1 MDPAYAAWAAS
12 RGIRVHAH
20 LAVAHRA
27 QLGHHVLATRAVA
40 AGELLV
46 AVPAASALDLSPDAP
61 AVAPLR
67 AAGAPPLC
75 ASSVL
80 LADALAQGAAGP
92 LGLHAAIL
100 ERLPPVGNLVEWR
113 AGVGQL
119 HEQLLRGTSLAATLH
134 TMPLLA
140 RFRQLVLPALRAQ
153 GAGGGSG
160 AAPAAAL
167 PGLRARFAGELEGWA
182 AGRAAP
188 DAPTTPADAPPS
200 PLEAALLRAATL
212 IMSRCF
218 HDAGAG
224 GGGGGS
230 AAPPPPPVLL
240 PLADF
245 LNHHPTAAVTSN
257 ARVGDEFH
265 FYALRPLRAGEQVFL
280 SYGPLS
286 DAQLAHTYGFVPED
300 DDAHNGGG
308 GGAAAA
314 AVLPRPWNP
323 HNSVTLPARVLVT
336 TLRALVAGGGRARA
350 AAQFDRAIAAL
361 RTTGLLPPATP
372 SSGGGGGG
380 AGGDDATGA
389 AGFTLA
395 LNDAAIDEGL
405 WDALQQPAGGGGGG
419 GGWRARGRALEALVP
434 PALLTAVQLAVC
446 GDDAT
451 VREYVAACKR
461 GGGGGGGAPVMLR
474 VPAPS
479 SLLAALGL
487 APRGDECAAGT
498 AGSSLGAP
506 VGPGGAGTAAGSAD
520 ATNGG
525 GGDDNDDDDDADPDD
540 VLETWSHTL
549 TLLAAALRGY
559 PSSLKA
565 DLAWYASVS
574 AAAVAGGGGDAGA
587 PGGSSSEP
595 PSKRA
600 RTGGRAP
607 TTTTSTTTDGGSGAN
622 DDSDDPWSWSLPRQ
636 VAAGVADGAYRAC
649 RLVALREK
657 QLLAA
662 AIAAIDAELR
672 MASEAMSAG
681 SAGGEESGESD

>member
-153 GAGGGSG
+153 GAG

-188 DAPTTPADAPPS
+188 DAPPS

-230 AAPPPPPVLL
+230 AAPSPPPVLL

-300 DDAHNGGG
+300 DDAHDGGGG

-314 AVLPRPWNP
+314 AALPRPWNP

-372 SSGGGGGG
+372 SSGGGGGGAGGGG

-461 GGGGGGGAPVMLR
+461 GGGGAPVTLR

-479 SLLAALGL
+479 SLLAAMGL
-487 APRGDECAAGT
+487 APRGDECAAGA
-498 AGSSLGAP
+498 AGSSLGAPP

-525 GGDDNDDDDDADPDD
+525 GGGDDDDDDADPDD

-559 PSSLKA
+559 PTSLKA

-574 AAAVAGGGGDAGA
+574 AAAAAGGGGGDAGA

-607 TTTTSTTTDGGSGAN
+607 TNTSNTDGGGAN
-622 DDSDDPWSWSLPRQ
+622 DDDSDDPWSWSLPRQ

-681 SAGGEESGESD
+681 SGGGEESGESD